1 MPSIFYSIYFFCLI
15 LIDTAPPGPPVN
27 VVAMVM
33 SYDVINLQ
41 WDAPHTPSPVI
52 YLVEWGTNESHLNQ
66 VSRFA
71 SSKKL
76 TNIYSLH

>member
-52 YLVEWGTNESHLNQ
+52 YLVEWGTNESHLNH
-66 VSRFA
+66 VSRFL
-71 SSKKL
+71 KFIFYTKPYPL
-76 TNIYSLH
+76 